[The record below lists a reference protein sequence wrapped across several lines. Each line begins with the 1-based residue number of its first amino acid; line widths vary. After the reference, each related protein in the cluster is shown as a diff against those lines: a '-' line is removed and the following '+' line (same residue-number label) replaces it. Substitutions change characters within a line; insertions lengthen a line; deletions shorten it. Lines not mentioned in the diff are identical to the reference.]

1 MASPSISALAQ
12 LGLRRNVR
20 RALAGDEA
28 AFTKVY
34 RQLHPVVYAFISRRV
49 RERADA
55 EDLTA
60 RVFERFVTRLEQFDS
75 SRGTVRAWVLTIA
88 RNAVIDELRKKA
100 PEGVGS
106 EGLDDQLADASLLP
120 SRALEQDETAAE
132 VRRLLADTPPRTRE
146 ILALRYADGLR
157 NKEIAE
163 LLDMSEAAVKQR
175 ISRVLRGLK
184 QRSGELAA
192 GEGMRHVL

>member
-1 MASPSISALAQ
+1 MPSPSISALAQ

-34 RQLHPVVYAFISRRV
+34 RQLHPVVYAFISRRI
-49 RERADA
+49 RSRADT

-60 RVFERFVTRLEQFDS
+60 RVFERFVTRLDQFDP
-75 SRGTVRAWVLTIA
+75 SRGPIRAWVLTIA
-88 RNAVIDELRKKA
+88 RNAVIDELRKKTPDA
-100 PEGVGS
+100 IAS
-106 EGLDDQLADASLLP
+106 ESLDEQLADASLLP
-120 SRALEQDETAAE
+120 SRALEQDETAAQ
-132 VRRLLADTPPRTRE
+132 VRRLLADTPARTRE

-184 QRSGELAA
+184 QRSGDLAA
-192 GEGMRHVL
+192 AEGMRHVL